1 MSRVEWRNEKIIVAL
16 GSLWI
21 LGFAAWAFLLYDL
34 LGTSVKEGILE
45 GPREGVFWTAAQY
58 RNSFSRFDR
67 QLILYAAG
75 ENRDFDAVLL
85 QLDSLEASFG
95 FLERPSEVSAYWLS
109 IPKARGDIAEL
120 SRFMAS
126 LRRDVPALRAR
137 PDDTKRVLGELARQW
152 PKVNALANYFRA
164 IEMEQ
169 RDFTFHQLKEK
180 RRAIVMLG
188 GVLGIILGALFLL
201 LFYTVRTRGSLLEQ
215 QQAALDAERKASD
228 RAFEMIAA
236 KNAFLGMV
244 SHELRTPLQAIC
256 GSIEVLLARPQS
268 EANMKTIKRL
278 QNSAASLEAQVKD
291 LTDYIKLRSTNRSVQ
306 SEIVEVAPLLADVLD
321 PLRGRIRDKHL
332 STSLRVEPPALVV
345 RSDRKLIQQIVSN
358 LVENAIKYTNSG
370 TIEISAA
377 LGGTPANRTV
387 AITVRDTGVG
397 IARHL
402 LAKIFEPFFRV
413 NDPGVRHVDGIGMGL
428 AVVQELVVALR
439 GHVDVRSAV
448 GEGSEFAVT
457 LPVELPG
464 RADALDDDAQPS
476 PRAAHRDLRALVVD
490 DNENARET
498 LGAMLA
504 TLGIRVDLRGTGKE
518 GLRCFGECQH
528 DIVVLDLEL
537 PDISGFEVAEQIRW
551 ATSSDAA
558 RKTTILGVSAY
569 ESALLKGDH
578 AIFDAFIPKPIHL
591 DTLGGIVS
599 RLRS

>member
-1 MSRVEWRNEKIIVAL
+1 MSRVKWRNEKIIVAL

-21 LGFAAWAFLLYDL
+21 LGFAAWAFLLFDL

-58 RNSFSRFDR
+58 RNSFSRFER
-67 QLILYAAG
+67 QLILYATRQD
-75 ENRDFDAVLL
+75 RDFDNVLL

-109 IPKARGDIAEL
+109 IPKARDDIAEL
-120 SRFMAS
+120 SRFMAT
-126 LRRDVPALRAR
+126 LRRDVPALGARAGDSR
-137 PDDTKRVLGELARQW
+137 RVLEDVARHW

-188 GVLGIILGALFLL
+188 GVLGVILGALFLL
-201 LFYTVRTRGSLLEQ
+201 LFYTIRTRGSLLEQ
-215 QQAALDAERKASD
+215 QQAALDAQRKASD

-268 EANMKTIKRL
+268 DANMKTIKRL

-306 SEIVEVAPLLADVLD
+306 SDPVEIAPLLADVLD

-332 STSLRVEPPALVV
+332 NASLRVEPPDLVV
-345 RSDRKLIQQIVSN
+345 KSDRKLIQQIASN
-358 LVENAIKYTNSG
+358 LVENSIKYTNSG
-370 TIEISAA
+370 TIAISAELA
-377 LGGTPANRTV
+377 GTPSNRTMQI
-387 AITVRDTGVG
+387 AVRDTGVG
-397 IARHL
+397 IAKNL
-402 LAKIFEPFFRV
+402 LSKIFEPFFRV

-439 GHVDVRSAV
+439 GHVDVRSVV
-448 GEGSEFAVT
+448 GEGSEFVVT

-464 RADALDDDAQPS
+464 SADAPDDDAPPS
-476 PRAAHRDLRALVVD
+476 LQTTHRDLHALVVD

-498 LGAMLA
+498 LGAMLTA
-504 TLGIRVDLRGTGKE
+504 LGIRADLRGTGKE

-537 PDISGFEVAEQIRW
+537 PDISGFEVAEQILW
-551 ATSSDAA
+551 ATSPDAA
-558 RKTTILGVSAY
+558 KKTTILGVSAY
-569 ESALLKGDH
+569 ESAMLKGDH
-578 AIFDAFIPKPIHL
+578 
-591 DTLGGIVS
+591 
-599 RLRS
+599 

>member
-1 MSRVEWRNEKIIVAL
+1 MSRVKWRNEKIIVAL

-21 LGFAAWAFLLYDL
+21 LGFAAWAFLLFDL

-58 RNSFSRFDR
+58 RNSFSRFER
-67 QLILYAAG
+67 QLILYATRQD
-75 ENRDFDAVLL
+75 RDFDNVLL

-109 IPKARGDIAEL
+109 IPKARDDIAEL
-120 SRFMAS
+120 SRFMAT
-126 LRRDVPALRAR
+126 LRRDVPALGARAGDSR
-137 PDDTKRVLGELARQW
+137 RVLEDVARHW

-188 GVLGIILGALFLL
+188 GVLGVILGALFLL
-201 LFYTVRTRGSLLEQ
+201 LFYTIRTRGSLLEQ
-215 QQAALDAERKASD
+215 QQAALDAQRKASD

-268 EANMKTIKRL
+268 DANMKTIKRL

-306 SEIVEVAPLLADVLD
+306 SDPVEIAPLLADVLD

-332 STSLRVEPPALVV
+332 NASLRVEPPDLVV
-345 RSDRKLIQQIVSN
+345 KSDRKLIQQIASN
-358 LVENAIKYTNSG
+358 LVENSIKYTNSG
-370 TIEISAA
+370 TIAISAELA
-377 LGGTPANRTV
+377 GTPSNRTMQI
-387 AITVRDTGVG
+387 AVRDTGVG
-397 IARHL
+397 IAKNL
-402 LAKIFEPFFRV
+402 LSKIFEPFFRV

-439 GHVDVRSAV
+439 GHVDVRSVV
-448 GEGSEFAVT
+448 GEGSEFVVT

-464 RADALDDDAQPS
+464 SADAPDDDAPPS
-476 PRAAHRDLRALVVD
+476 LQTTHLAICTPSSSTTTRTRAR
-490 DNENARET
+490 
-498 LGAMLA
+498 
-504 TLGIRVDLRGTGKE
+504 
-518 GLRCFGECQH
+518 
-528 DIVVLDLEL
+528 
-537 PDISGFEVAEQIRW
+537 RW
-551 ATSSDAA
+551 A
-558 RKTTILGVSAY
+558 RC
-569 ESALLKGDH
+569 
-578 AIFDAFIPKPIHL
+578 
-591 DTLGGIVS
+591 
-599 RLRS
+599 

>member
-1 MSRVEWRNEKIIVAL
+1 MSRVKWRNEKIIVAL

-21 LGFAAWAFLLYDL
+21 LGFAAWAFLLFDL

-58 RNSFSRFDR
+58 RNSFSRFER
-67 QLILYAAG
+67 QLILYAT
-75 ENRDFDAVLL
+75 RQDLDFDNVLL

-109 IPKARGDIAEL
+109 IPKARDDIAEL
-120 SRFMAS
+120 SRFMAT
-126 LRRDVPALRAR
+126 LRRDVPALGARAGDSR
-137 PDDTKRVLGELARQW
+137 RVLEDVARHW

-188 GVLGIILGALFLL
+188 GVLGVILGALFLL
-201 LFYTVRTRGSLLEQ
+201 LFYTIRTRGSLLEQ
-215 QQAALDAERKASD
+215 QQAALDAQRKASD

-268 EANMKTIKRL
+268 DANMKTIKRL

-306 SEIVEVAPLLADVLD
+306 SDPVEIAPLLADVLD

-332 STSLRVEPPALVV
+332 NASLRVEPPDLVV
-345 RSDRKLIQQIVSN
+345 KSDRKLIQQIASN
-358 LVENAIKYTNSG
+358 LVENSIKYTNSG
-370 TIEISAA
+370 TIAISAELA
-377 LGGTPANRTV
+377 GTPSNRTMQI
-387 AITVRDTGVG
+387 AVRDTGVG
-397 IARHL
+397 IAKNL
-402 LAKIFEPFFRV
+402 LSKIFEPFFRV

-439 GHVDVRSAV
+439 GHVDVRSVV
-448 GEGSEFAVT
+448 GEGSEFVVT

-464 RADALDDDAQPS
+464 SADAPDDDAPPS
-476 PRAAHRDLRALVVD
+476 LQTTHRDLHALVVD

-498 LGAMLA
+498 LGAMLTA
-504 TLGIRVDLRGTGKE
+504 LGIRADLRGTGKE

-551 ATSSDAA
+551 ATSPDAA
-558 RKTTILGVSAY
+558 KKTTILGVSAY
-569 ESALLKGDH
+569 ESAMLKGDH
-578 AIFDAFIPKPIHL
+578 AVFDAFVPKPIHL
-591 DTLGGIVS
+591 DTLNGIVS

>member
-1 MSRVEWRNEKIIVAL
+1 M
-16 GSLWI
+16 WI
-21 LGFAAWAFLLYDL
+21 LGFAAWAFLLFDL

-58 RNSFSRFDR
+58 RNSFSRFER
-67 QLILYAAG
+67 QLILYAT
-75 ENRDFDAVLL
+75 RQDLDFDNVLL

-109 IPKARGDIAEL
+109 IPKARDDIAEL
-120 SRFMAS
+120 SRFMAT
-126 LRRDVPALRAR
+126 LRRDVPALGARAGDSR
-137 PDDTKRVLGELARQW
+137 RVLEDVARHW

-188 GVLGIILGALFLL
+188 GVLGVILGALFLL
-201 LFYTVRTRGSLLEQ
+201 LFYTIRTRGSLLEQ
-215 QQAALDAERKASD
+215 QQAALDAQRKASD

-268 EANMKTIKRL
+268 DANMKTIKRL

-306 SEIVEVAPLLADVLD
+306 SDPVEIAPLLADVLD

-332 STSLRVEPPALVV
+332 NASLRVEPPDLVV
-345 RSDRKLIQQIVSN
+345 KSDRKLIQQIASN
-358 LVENAIKYTNSG
+358 LVENSIKYTNSG
-370 TIEISAA
+370 TIAISAELA
-377 LGGTPANRTV
+377 GTPSNRTMQI
-387 AITVRDTGVG
+387 AVRDTGVG
-397 IARHL
+397 IAKNL
-402 LAKIFEPFFRV
+402 LSKIFEPFFRV

-439 GHVDVRSAV
+439 GHVDVRSVV
-448 GEGSEFAVT
+448 GEGSEFVVT

-464 RADALDDDAQPS
+464 SADAPDDDAPPS
-476 PRAAHRDLRALVVD
+476 LQTTHRDLHALVVD

-498 LGAMLA
+498 LGAMLTA
-504 TLGIRVDLRGTGKE
+504 LGIRADLRGTGKE

-551 ATSSDAA
+551 ATSPDAA
-558 RKTTILGVSAY
+558 KKTTILGVSAY
-569 ESALLKGDH
+569 ESAMLKGDH
-578 AIFDAFIPKPIHL
+578 AVFDAFVPKPIHL
-591 DTLGGIVS
+591 DTLNGIVS